1 VASAR
6 GLGLHDHVCWS
17 YDDSAVFRRRARE
30 FLAEGLALGQRVTFV
45 ADESSEQLAAVLS
58 RSASLAQALRTGAA
72 RVVSAGDVYPPDVV
86 INPEAQVKLYATA
99 TEEALA
105 DGFTG
110 LRVAADVTGLVR
122 KPTQREAFARYEHL
136 IDAYMTTRPF
146 AALCGYHRADL
157 GDHTVA
163 ELACLHPATN
173 SRGVP
178 FRLYAS
184 GDGEYSAELDGELD
198 LIGAELF
205 PLALRRTRP
214 GSRHGRVVLDAARVR
229 FVDHRSLIALD
240 DHARERG
247 TTAVLRTSLST
258 PDRVIAALS
267 LTSVRA
273 EPTGVSSAAAGPAR
287 PCR

>member
-1 VASAR
+1 MASAR

-17 YDDSAVFRRRARE
+17 YDDSGGFRRRARE
-30 FLAEGLALGQRVTFV
+30 FLAEGLALGQRVVFI
-45 ADESSEQLAAVLS
+45 ADDSADQLAAVLR
-58 RSASLAQALRTGAA
+58 RSVKLGQALRTGAA
-72 RVVSAGDVYPPDVV
+72 RVVSAADVHPPDVV
-86 INPEAQVKLYATA
+86 IEPEAQVEAYASA

-122 KPTQREAFARYEHL
+122 KPAQREAFARYEHL
-136 IDAYMTTRPF
+136 IDEYMTTRPF
-146 AALCGYHRADL
+146 AALCGYHRPEL

-173 SRGVP
+173 SRGIP

-184 GDGEYSAELDGELD
+184 SDGEYSAELDGELD
-198 LIGAELF
+198 LLGIELF
-205 PLALRRTRP
+205 PLALRRTAP
-214 GSRHGRVVLDAARVR
+214 GMRQGRVLLDAAKVR

-247 TTAVLRTSLST
+247 TTAVLRTGLST
-258 PDRVIAALS
+258 PDRVITALH

-273 EPTGVSSAAAGPAR
+273 EPTD
-287 PCR
+287 